1 MTERGDRLRVGV
13 PISAPGAELQGA
25 RQRAKRRRASR
36 VRRRPGGERLAVYED
51 ELEVLAACGLHL
63 FRVRVVPMRER
74 LQERAGRGRGQRVGG
89 TGGVRRGGLM
99 TDRIML
105 TNSYSVWG
113 GNVLGSSLRRSFGR
127 RMRWLEARVP
137 DRLPASR
144 EKSEFFGG
152 ASGPASPA
160 AKRGGLLTLNLC
172 CCRLSES
179 SNAASSMSS

>member
-1 MTERGDRLRVGV
+1 MTERSNRLRVGV
-13 PISAPGAELQGA
+13 PISAPRTELPGA
-25 RQRAKRRRASR
+25 RERADRRRASH
-36 VRRRPGGERLAVYED
+36 VRRRTRGERLAVYED
-51 ELEVLAACGLHL
+51 ELEILAACSLHL
-63 FRVRVVPMRER
+63 LRVRVVPMREG
-74 LQERAGRGRGQRVGG
+74 LQERAGRRQGWRVGG
-89 TGGVRRGGLM
+89 IGGARRGGLM
-99 TDRIML
+99 MGRRINERL
-105 TNSYSVWG
+105 SKG
-113 GNVLGSSLRRSFGR
+113 GKGDVLGSSLRRSFECR
-127 RMRWLEARVP
+127 RRWWEARVP